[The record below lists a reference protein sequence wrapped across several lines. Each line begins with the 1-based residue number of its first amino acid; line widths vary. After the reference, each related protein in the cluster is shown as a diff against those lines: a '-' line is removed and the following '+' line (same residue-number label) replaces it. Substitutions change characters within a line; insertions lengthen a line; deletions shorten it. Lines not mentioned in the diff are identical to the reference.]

1 MLSFTGFLAFIIA
14 SSLNFWPSIG
24 VYAFVPL
31 NTVQGTSPHRS
42 KRIRSQQF
50 SPQRLSNNNDNN
62 ENDDFKNLLDLD
74 MLARRL
80 EKADTMEMRNDATLV
95 ACYVLCR
102 FLIYDI
108 TSGAKVQPG
117 WEIQDW
123 IWLTG
128 TFSSATVLVVYYVVA
143 GLLSRT
149 YEANTTFAVFGPS
162 PIARALLNVVLCCPV
177 WLVTEHMLGFG
188 PPDIG
193 GGDSLGVTVI
203 SGLVG
208 LASFMAV
215 AKTLTAGMR

>member
-1 MLSFTGFLAFIIA
+1 MLSFTGLAAFTFL
-14 SSLNFWPSIG
+14 SCQNGWPDIG
-24 VYAFVPL
+24 VHAFVPIH
-31 NTVQGTSPHRS
+31 TSRTDSYHLLR
-42 KRIRSQQF
+42 KTYSQQL
-50 SPQRLSNNNDNN
+50 SARKLSNNNDNN
-62 ENDDFKNLLDLD
+62 ENDTFKNLLDLD

-102 FLIYDI
+102 FLVYDI

-149 YEANTTFAVFGPS
+149 YESNTTFAVFGPS

-188 PPDIG
+188 PADIG

>member
-1 MLSFTGFLAFIIA
+1 MLSFTGLAAFTFL
-14 SSLNFWPSIG
+14 SCQNGCPDIG
-24 VYAFVPL
+24 VHAFVPIHASRTDSYHL
-31 NTVQGTSPHRS
+31 LRKTY
-42 KRIRSQQF
+42 SQQL
-50 SPQRLSNNNDNN
+50 SARKLSNNDDNN
-62 ENDDFKNLLDLD
+62 ENDTSKNLLDLD

-149 YEANTTFAVFGPS
+149 YESNTTFAVFGPS

-188 PPDIG
+188 PADIG

>member
-1 MLSFTGFLAFIIA
+1 MLSFTGLAAFTIL
-14 SSLNFWPSIG
+14 SCQNFRPDIG
-24 VYAFVPL
+24 VHAFVPIH
-31 NTVQGTSPHRS
+31 TAQTYSCHPERMMY
-42 KRIRSQQF
+42 SQQF
-50 SPQRLSNNNDNN
+50 SARKLSNNNDNN
-62 ENDDFKNLLDLD
+62 ENDTFKNLLDLD

-149 YEANTTFAVFGPS
+149 YESNTTFAVFGPS

-188 PPDIG
+188 PADIG
-193 GGDSLGVTVI
+193 GGGSLGVTVI